1 MFKPSL
7 VVQVVEEAC
16 VGCNQCVNVCP
27 SGALSL
33 DKHRR
38 KAVLDEPRCVGCM
51 KCVEQCIPYG
61 AIGIQPNPDGR
72 QLGIPPEDR
81 DEAAVNE
88 LCAKARL
95 APEQVVCVCTG
106 TTASEVAA
114 AIADGITAPED
125 ITMATGVRAACGW
138 LCLTSVTR
146 LLEASGNPLSR
157 PKQDYRI
164 YPEATKVAI
173 WNIPDGIDEKYPEY
187 RLKESLDAIE
197 AGQLNE
203 PAPWLPD
210 IQPGRADA

>member
-1 MFKPSL
+1 
-7 VVQVVEEAC
+7 
-16 VGCNQCVNVCP
+16 
-27 SGALSL
+27 
-33 DKHRR
+33 
-38 KAVLDEPRCVGCM
+38 M

-95 APEQVVCVCTG
+95 APEEVVCVCTG

-164 YPEATKVAI
+164 YTEATKVAI

-210 IQPGRADA
+210 IQPGRKNA

>member
-1 MFKPSL
+1 MFKPNL

-61 AIGIQPNPDGR
+61 AIGILPNPDGR

-125 ITMATGVRAACGW
+125 ITLATGVRPPRRW
-138 LCLTSVTR
+138 FCLPSLAR
-146 LLEASGNPLSR
+146 LLQAIGILLPR
-157 PKQDYRI
+157 PKHFF
-164 YPEATKVAI
+164 
-173 WNIPDGIDEKYPEY
+173 
-187 RLKESLDAIE
+187 RLYTDAP
-197 AGQLNE
+197 N
-203 PAPWLPD
+203 LP
-210 IQPGRADA
+210 ICYI

>member
-1 MFKPSL
+1 MFKPNL
-7 VVQVVEEAC
+7 VVQVIEEAC

-27 SGALSL
+27 SGALSM
-33 DKHRR
+33 DIQRR
-38 KAVLDEPRCVGCM
+38 KAVLEEPRCVGCM

-81 DEAAVNE
+81 DEA
-88 LCAKARL
+88 
-95 APEQVVCVCTG
+95 
-106 TTASEVAA
+106 AA

-164 YPEATKVAI
+164 YPDATKVAI
-173 WNIPDGIDEKYPEY
+173 WNIPDGI
-187 RLKESLDAIE
+187 
-197 AGQLNE
+197 
-203 PAPWLPD
+203 
-210 IQPGRADA
+210 